1 MNYHLQK
8 DQDAQGKLSSSACA
22 FCTHLPDP
30 QSFEGGVLQKDHTKN
45 KQKKLLSYRCKKNN
59 MKSVW

>member
-45 KQKKLLSYRCKKNN
+45 KQKKAS
-59 MKSVW
+59 